1 MWVGFVMKG
10 SEPFWF
16 TQTLA
21 RLQPSPTRDLTEEK
35 EKSEFT
41 DFKQNRDISIYLC
54 ISEVNICKQ
63 KFVKQIKETTKHSNR
78 LLILTHKRNIDIYH
92 TEACKH

>member
-1 MWVGFVMKG
+1 MGRFCYEG

-16 TQTLA
+16 TQTLG
-21 RLQPSPTRDLTEEK
+21 RLQPLATRDLTEEK
-35 EKSEFT
+35 EKPEFT
-41 DFKQNRDISIYLC
+41 DFKQNRDISIYCLC
-54 ISEVNICKQ
+54 ISEINICKQ

-92 TEACKH
+92 TEAC

>member
-16 TQTLA
+16 TQTLG
-21 RLQPSPTRDLTEEK
+21 RLQPLATRDLTEEK

-41 DFKQNRDISIYLC
+41 DFKQNRDISIYCLC
-54 ISEVNICKQ
+54 ISEINICKQ
-63 KFVKQIKETTKHSNR
+63 KFVKQIKGDFPW
-78 LLILTHKRNIDIYH
+78 LDLTSPVHLFFLQNLESLTCH
-92 TEACKH
+92 

>member
-1 MWVGFVMKG
+1 MKG
-10 SEPFWF
+10 Y
-16 TQTLA
+16 QTLA

-54 ISEVNICKQ
+54 ISEINICKQ

>member
-10 SEPFWF
+10 SEPLWF
-16 TQTLA
+16 TQTCG
-21 RLQPSPTRDLTEEK
+21 RLQPSATRDLTEEK

-41 DFKQNRDISIYLC
+41 DFKQNRDINTYYLC
-54 ISEVNICKQ
+54 ISEINICKQ
-63 KFVKQIKETTKHSNR
+63 KFVKQIKETTKCSNR

-92 TEACKH
+92 TEAC